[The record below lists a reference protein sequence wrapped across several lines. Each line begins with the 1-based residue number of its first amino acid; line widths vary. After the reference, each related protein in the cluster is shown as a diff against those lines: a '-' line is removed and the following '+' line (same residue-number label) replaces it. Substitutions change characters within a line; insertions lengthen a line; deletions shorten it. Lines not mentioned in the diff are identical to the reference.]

1 MSRRLIAT
9 PGEQLVAPL
18 LALPNSGCASV
29 CPRPLVVSRIDHHAH
44 ILAFAFTLITRLMY
58 PRQQILEFDLI

>member
-1 MSRRLIAT
+1 MLRRLIA

-44 ILAFAFTLITRLMY
+44 VLAFSIYAHHASHVSQTTDSRT
-58 PRQQILEFDLI
+58 